1 MATIKEI
8 RKASLDNFK
17 KHYSSSIVLSLVCG
31 LLILV
36 LISIGATEIGPALM
50 VLIVPLVIL
59 PFIFATQ
66 VAHFGLREKIAPSFR
81 LQMRFFF
88 AYFSLPFRGVYSVLK
103 SFLFALLT
111 FAVLTSVCSV
121 FANMICADIFTN
133 FTDIQNQIM
142 TLINS
147 GNTTDLAKILEDNS
161 VMLMIYMDIA
171 TLPALF
177 LAFLLFVIMISYN
190 SLQVYLRIKVPNLNH
205 SYARYVYNY
214 AKASIYGKIMSA
226 YWALNFPLY
235 ILLVL
240 GFAGGIGIGL
250 SFTVEYTYLATLGV
264 AGAIALMIFFL
275 PFYFSNMESIY
286 LAYEDIFKAASKKAT
301 DDIINHFEREVDSL
315 KQRRDLDKDRSSDV
329 TNDNSKDENKDENK

>member
-17 KHYSSSIVLSLVCG
+17 KNYSSSIALSLVCG

-50 VLIVPLVIL
+50 VLIVPLIII
-59 PFIFATQ
+59 PFVFATQ
-66 VAHFGLREKIAPSFR
+66 VAHFGLREKIVPSFR

-88 AYFSLPFRGVYSVLK
+88 AYFSLPFRGVYSILK
-103 SFLFALLT
+103 SFLFSILT
-111 FAVLTSVCSV
+111 FAVLSTVFSV
-121 FANMICADIFTN
+121 FANIICANIFTN

-142 TLINS
+142 TLVNS
-147 GNTTDLAKILEDNS
+147 GNSTDLVKILEENS
-161 VMLMIYMDIA
+161 VMLMVYMDIA

-177 LAFLLFVIMISYN
+177 LAFLLFILMISYN

-250 SFTVEYTYLATLGV
+250 LFTVEYTYLATLGV
-264 AGAIALMIFFL
+264 AGSIALMIFFL

-286 LAYEDIFKAASKKAT
+286 LAYEDTFKTASKKAT

-315 KQRRDLDKDRSSDV
+315 RQKRDIENDRTGDI
-329 TNDNSKDENKDENK
+329 NHDEKKEDDKDENK